1 MFVSKKKYDELHSAY
16 DVARGSLQRYKE
28 DYAGLL
34 GQFNDLKAKSEE
46 QQNEIDRLN
55 ELTII
60 DNSTGGSVTLKVAKD
75 LESVQP
81 IVKYN
86 PDMFEK
92 LVELQ
97 YLDDTH
103 QNNKFA
109 IQLALM
115 QVSFEALT
123 QIIESFESSIDE

>member
-1 MFVSKKKYDELHSAY
+1 MFVSKSKYNKLLEDSLKIESDRNRLDALCTDQDNQIRELKKE
-16 DVARGSLQRYKE
+16 VE
-28 DYAGLL
+28 
-34 GQFNDLKAKSEE
+34 
-46 QQNEIDRLN
+46 RLN
-55 ELTII
+55 NLTIV
-60 DNSTGGSVTLKVAKD
+60 DNSTGGSVTLKVSKD

-81 IVKYN
+81 VVKYN
-86 PDMFEK
+86 PDIFEK

-123 QIIESFESSIDE
+123 QIIEAFEADVGE